1 MTTAATIAAELL
13 LDAGGFSKGMK
24 EATKQAETFDK
35 KMQDIGSRM
44 QKFGATMSLAV
55 TVPILA
61 FGKASVDAA
70 VESEMAMTELETVIE
85 STGGAAGVTADEL
98 AKMADE
104 LQGVTMFGDE
114 AIMQGQ
120 AMLLTFTK
128 IGEDVFPEATMAMLN
143 MAQKFGSIEEA
154 SIQLGNALNDPIQGV
169 SALRRVGVMLS
180 DQQEQ
185 QIKDFMAVGDIA
197 SAQRVILQ
205 ELETEFGGLAEA
217 MGTTAA
223 GQMAIFN
230 NELDSLKEALG
241 QAIIPTLVDFI
252 KALTPIVQAIADAPP
267 WVQKLIVVFL
277 GLLALIGPLV
287 GFAGTIVSM
296 VGTLSS
302 MGITLGGLSAA
313 FASIG
318 AVITGTLIPAI
329 VALLPVLALI
339 AAAVVLVYMVWKNWD
354 QLKTT
359 LSQLW
364 FIIKWGFSQ
373 AIEAIKKS
381 FASGM
386 TAMQSR
392 VKPFVDFFKRA
403 WQTLKQIHDGVF
415 RFILTI
421 AIRVFSTIV
430 NAISKVVAAI
440 SKLKAAFASIKLP
453 KALTPGSPTP
463 FEIGLM
469 GINEQ
474 MRLLA
479 TRAIPKMNAGLNIA
493 PVGISDVGNNGGYG
507 TYIDNRRFSAGVTPE
522 ALRMAMDNNNRSLA
536 RAIPRR

>member
-70 VESEMAMTELETVIE
+70 LESEMAMTELETVIE

-143 MAQKFGSIEEA
+143 MAQKYGSIEEA
-154 SIQLGNALNDPIQGV
+154 SIQLGKALNDPIQGV

-277 GLLALIGPLV
+277 GLLALVGPLV

-386 TAMQSR
+386 TSMQSR

-430 NAISKVVAAI
+430 NAISRVVAAI

-479 TRAIPKMNAGLNIA
+479 TRAIPNMNAGLNVA

>member
-70 VESEMAMTELETVIE
+70 LESEMAMTELETVIE

-114 AIMQGQ
+114 AIMKGQ

-128 IGEDVFPEATMAMLN
+128 IGEDVFPEATTAMLN

-154 SIQLGNALNDPIQGV
+154 SIQLGKALNDPIQGV

-180 DQQEQ
+180 EQQEQ

-277 GLLALIGPLV
+277 GLLALAGPLI

-296 VGTLSS
+296 IGTLSS

-339 AAAVVLVYMVWKNWD
+339 VAAVVLVYMVWKNWD

-373 AIEAIKKS
+373 AMESVKKSFQGGMDAIKKKTQPVVE
-381 FASGM
+381 FL
-386 TAMQSR
+386 
-392 VKPFVDFFKRA
+392 KRA
-403 WQTLKQIHDGVF
+403 WSNIKMAFTSAFLGIFSV
-415 RFILTI
+415 
-421 AIRVFSTIV
+421 AARVF
-430 NAISKVVAAI
+430 NAIGTGILAVINAI
-440 SKLKAAFASIKLP
+440 AKLKAALAGIKLP

-463 FEIGLM
+463 FEVGLM

-474 MRLLA
+474 MKILA
-479 TRAIPKMNAGLNIA
+479 NRAIPNMNAGLNAA

-522 ALRMAMDNNNRSLA
+522 ALRMAMDNNNRNLA

>member
-44 QKFGATMSLAV
+44 QKFGATMSMAV

-70 VESEMAMTELETVIE
+70 LESEMAMTELETVIE

-143 MAQKFGSIEEA
+143 MAQKYGSIEEA
-154 SIQLGNALNDPIQGV
+154 SIQLGKALNNPIQGV

-277 GLLALIGPLV
+277 GLLALVGPLV

-373 AIEAIKKS
+373 AIDAIKKS

-386 TAMQSR
+386 TSMQSR

-440 SKLKAAFASIKLP
+440 AKLKAAFASIKLP

-479 TRAIPKMNAGLNIA
+479 TRAIPNMNAGLNVA

>member
-154 SIQLGNALNDPIQGV
+154 SIQLGKALNDPIQGV

>member
-70 VESEMAMTELETVIE
+70 LESEMAMTELETVIE

-154 SIQLGNALNDPIQGV
+154 SIQLGKALNNPIQGV

-277 GLLALIGPLV
+277 GLLALVGPLV

-373 AIEAIKKS
+373 AIDAIKKS

-386 TAMQSR
+386 TSMQSR

-440 SKLKAAFASIKLP
+440 AKLKAAFASIKLP

-479 TRAIPKMNAGLNIA
+479 TRAIPNMNAGLNVA

>member
-70 VESEMAMTELETVIE
+70 LESEMAMTELETVIE

-154 SIQLGNALNDPIQGV
+154 SIQLGKALNNPIQGV

-277 GLLALIGPLV
+277 GLLALVGPLV

-359 LSQLW
+359 LLQLW

-373 AIEAIKKS
+373 AIDAIKKS

-386 TAMQSR
+386 TSMQSR

-440 SKLKAAFASIKLP
+440 AKLKAAFASIRLP

-479 TRAIPKMNAGLNIA
+479 TRSIPNMNAGLNAA
-493 PVGISDVGNNGGYG
+493 PVGISDAGNNGGYG

>member
-154 SIQLGNALNDPIQGV
+154 SIQLGKALNDPIQGV

-318 AVITGTLIPAI
+318 EDNTGTHIPAI

-339 AAAVVLVYMVWKNWD
+339 AAAVVLVYMVRKNWD

>member
-44 QKFGATMSLAV
+44 QKFGATMSMAV

-70 VESEMAMTELETVIE
+70 LESEMAMTELETVIE

-154 SIQLGNALNDPIQGV
+154 SIQLGKALNNPIQGV

-277 GLLALIGPLV
+277 GLLALVGPLV

-373 AIEAIKKS
+373 AIDAIKKS

-386 TAMQSR
+386 TSMQSR

-440 SKLKAAFASIKLP
+440 AKLKAAFASIKLP

-479 TRAIPKMNAGLNIA
+479 TRAIPNMNAGLNVA

>member
-70 VESEMAMTELETVIE
+70 LESEMAMTELETVIE

-114 AIMQGQ
+114 AIMKGQ

-128 IGEDVFPEATMAMLN
+128 IGEDVFPEATTAMLN

-154 SIQLGNALNDPIQGV
+154 SIQLGKALNDPIQGV
-169 SALRRVGVMLS
+169 SALRRVGVMIS
-180 DQQEQ
+180 EQQEQ

-205 ELETEFGGLAEA
+205 ELETVFGGLAEA

-277 GLLALIGPLV
+277 GLLALAGPLI

-296 VGTLSS
+296 IGTLSS

-339 AAAVVLVYMVWKNWD
+339 VAAVVLVYMVWKNWD

-373 AIEAIKKS
+373 AMESVKKSFQGGMDAIKKKTQPVVE
-381 FASGM
+381 FL
-386 TAMQSR
+386 
-392 VKPFVDFFKRA
+392 KRA
-403 WQTLKQIHDGVF
+403 WSNIKMAFTSAFLGIFSV
-415 RFILTI
+415 
-421 AIRVFSTIV
+421 AARVF
-430 NAISKVVAAI
+430 NAIGTGILAVINAI
-440 SKLKAAFASIKLP
+440 AKLKAALAGIKLP

-463 FEIGLM
+463 FEVGLM

-474 MRLLA
+474 MKILA
-479 TRAIPKMNAGLNIA
+479 NRAIPNMNAGLNAA

-522 ALRMAMDNNNRSLA
+522 ALRMAMDNNNRNLA